1 MIAELVTDYLRLL
14 VAPNPGPMT
23 LDGTN
28 TWIVGNPS
36 LAPPAV
42 VDPGPLDDYHLSAIL
57 SACRDEIAMIILTH
71 GHVDHAEAAAELA
84 SRADCDVRAADPA
97 LQIGRHGLLDRDALL
112 LGGVGFEVFA
122 TPGHTSD
129 SCSLLL
135 RGEDDN
141 VSRLLTGDMVLGRGT
156 TVIAYPDGNLA
167 DYFDSL
173 DLMSELV
180 DSYEVVELLPGHG
193 PRVGDPA
200 ACLDYYRTHRL
211 ERLEQVRE
219 ALAAGADTAAAV
231 VARVYAD
238 VDPVLWPAAEE
249 SVRAQLDYLARE

>member
-1 MIAELVTDYLRLL
+1 MTTEVITNYLRLQL
-14 VAPNPGPMT
+14 APNPGPMT

-28 TWIVGNPS
+28 TWIVGDPS

-42 VDPGPLDDYHLSAIL
+42 VDPGPLDDDHLSAIL
-57 SACRDEIAMIILTH
+57 NACAGEIAMIVLTH
-71 GHVDHAEAAAELA
+71 GHADHAEAAAELA
-84 SRADCDVRAADPA
+84 GRAGCGVRAADPA
-97 LQIGRHGLLDRDALL
+97 LQIGHHGLLDRDALL

-122 TPGHTSD
+122 TPGHSSD

-141 VSRLLTGDMVLGRGT
+141 ISRLLTGDMVLGRGT
-156 TVIAYPDGNLA
+156 TVIAHPDGNLA

-180 DSYEVVELLPGHG
+180 DSYEVLELLPGHG
-193 PRVGDPA
+193 PRVSDPA
-200 ACLDYYRTHRL
+200 GWLDFYRSHRL

-219 ALAAGADTAAAV
+219 ALAAGDDSAADV
-231 VARVYAD
+231 VARVYAE
-238 VDPVLWPAAEE
+238 VDRSLWPAAEE
-249 SVRAQLDYLARE
+249 SVRAQLAYLSRE

>member
-1 MIAELVTDYLRLL
+1 MAELITNYLRLL

-28 TWIVGNPS
+28 TWIIGDPR

-42 VDPGPLDDYHLSAIL
+42 VDPGPLDEDHLSAIL
-57 SACRDEIAMIILTH
+57 QACGGAIAMIVLTH
-71 GHVDHAEAAAELA
+71 RHADHSESAAELA
-84 SRADCDVRAADPA
+84 SREGCGVRAADPA
-97 LQIGRHGLLDRDALL
+97 YQVGHHGLIDRDAVL

-156 TVIAYPDGNLA
+156 TVITHPEGNLA
-167 DYFDSL
+167 DYFESL
-173 DLMSELV
+173 DLLTELV

-193 PRVGDPA
+193 PRVADPA
-200 ACLDYYRTHRL
+200 GWLDFYRTHRL
-211 ERLEQVRE
+211 ERLDQVRE
-219 ALAAGADTAAAV
+219 ALAAGDDSAAAV

-238 VDPVLWPAAEE
+238 VDRSLWPAAEE
-249 SVRAQLDYLARE
+249 SVRAQLDYLASE

>member
-1 MIAELVTDYLRLL
+1 MVELITNYLRLL

-28 TWIVGNPS
+28 TWIVGDPS

-42 VDPGPLDDYHLSAIL
+42 VDPGPLDEDHLSAIMQ
-57 SACRDEIAMIILTH
+57 ACGGTIAMIILTH
-71 GHVDHAEAAAELA
+71 GHADHSEAAPELA
-84 SRADCDVRAADPA
+84 SRAECGVRAADPA
-97 LQIGRHGLLDRDALL
+97 FQIGHHGLIDRDAVL

-135 RGEDDN
+135 RGEFDN

-156 TVIAYPDGNLA
+156 TVIAHPDGNLA
-167 DYFDSL
+167 DYFESL
-173 DLMSELV
+173 ELLNELV
-180 DSYEVVELLPGHG
+180 DSYDVVEILPGHG
-193 PRVGDPA
+193 PLVTDPA
-200 ACLDYYRTHRL
+200 GWLDFYRAHRL
-211 ERLEQVRE
+211 ERLDQVRG
-219 ALAAGADTAAAV
+219 ALAAGDDSAAAV

-238 VDPVLWPAAEE
+238 VDQSLWPAAEE
-249 SVRAQLDYLARE
+249 SVRAQLDYLASE

>member
-1 MIAELVTDYLRLL
+1 MITELIANYLRLL

-28 TWIVGNPS
+28 TWIVGDPS

-42 VDPGPLDDYHLSAIL
+42 VDPGPLNEDHLSAIL
-57 SACRDEIAMIILTH
+57 SACRGQLAMIILTH
-71 GHVDHAEAAAELA
+71 GHADHAEAAAELA
-84 SRADCDVRAADPA
+84 SRAECDVRAADPA
-97 LQIGRHGLLDRDALL
+97 LQIGRHGLIDRDALL

-156 TVIAYPDGNLA
+156 TVITHPDGNLA
-167 DYFDSL
+167 DYFTSL

-180 DSYEVVELLPGHG
+180 ESYE
-193 PRVGDPA
+193 GDPA
-200 ACLDYYRTHRL
+200 GCLDYYRTHRL
-211 ERLEQVRE
+211 ERLEQVRQ
-219 ALAAGADTAAAV
+219 ALAAGDDTAASV

-238 VDPVLWPAAEE
+238 VDPALWPAAEE
-249 SVRAQLDYLARE
+249 SVRAQLDYLAHE